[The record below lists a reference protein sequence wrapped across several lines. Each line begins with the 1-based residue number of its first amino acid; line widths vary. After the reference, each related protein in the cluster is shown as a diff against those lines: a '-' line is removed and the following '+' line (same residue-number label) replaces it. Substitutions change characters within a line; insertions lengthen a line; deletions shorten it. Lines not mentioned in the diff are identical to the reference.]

1 MTEIKKFMD
10 QQNYIYALAAIPD
23 NYLIGGSLVD
33 KLQHE
38 TVPFFVT
45 AHAIDTTR
53 NIMIFGLTDEMFT
66 TYKNQ
71 FIKMTLSAVPNLIR
85 ESIRDF
91 IEPLD
96 YLQQFAEAMS
106 QMKLVPV
113 AQTDLPSIIGQNINT
128 AYDNMMM
135 QYNAAF
141 EREAMLGTPTYA
153 NNSICSSILV
163 KYLGVNKAGQ
173 QCVVLA
179 GMDYKGIE
187 YYTNTSPLSVI
198 SPIGGLIG
206 GLLKQKQAE
215 KEDSKQF
222 GHGKPCDA
230 MDWGAANKFCMIC
243 PVEYEADATRDFLGF
258 VSTFHMEDSLRNQ
271 FYQKV
276 AQRAEFMMQQ
286 SIQLQQMAQQSVIN
300 LQASQRRLA
309 QTLAEN
315 SAAMSAGIM
324 DSWNKKMASDSRIS
338 QARSEA
344 IMGVNTYQNTYG
356 QNVSVD
362 VSADHVYQNQYGD
375 VYGVSGNALDSD
387 LLTKLN
393 WKELNK

>member
-10 QQNYIYALAAIPD
+10 KDGYIYALAAMPD
-23 NYLIGGSLVD
+23 NYLTGASLVD

-66 TYKNQ
+66 TYKNE
-71 FIKMTLSAVPNLIR
+71 FIKLTLKAVPNVIWD
-85 ESIRDF
+85 SIRDF
-91 IEPLD
+91 VEPEQ
-96 YLQQFAEAMS
+96 YLQQFAEAIS
-106 QMKLVPV
+106 AMKLTPV
-113 AQTDLPSIIGQNINT
+113 AQTNLPSIFGQNIDSS
-128 AYDNMMM
+128 YKSMMM
-135 QYNAAF
+135 QYQAAF
-141 EREAMLGTPTYA
+141 DRETQLGTPTQA
-153 NNSICSSILV
+153 NNSICDAILV
-163 KYLGVNKAGQ
+163 KYYGEKNGARY
-173 QCVVLA
+173 VVLA

-187 YYTNTSPLSVI
+187 YYTNTSALSVL

-215 KEDSKQF
+215 KSSNKF

-230 MDWGAANKFCMIC
+230 IDWGAANRFALIT
-243 PVEYEADATRDFLGF
+243 PVEYEEEATRDFINF
-258 VSTFHMEDSLRNQ
+258 VSTFHMEDSLRTQ
-271 FYQKV
+271 FYNKV
-276 AQRAEFMMQQ
+276 AERAMMMMQQ
-286 SIQLQQMAQQSVIN
+286 SMQLQQMAQQSMIN
-300 LQASQRRLA
+300 LQRSQQQLA
-309 QTLAEN
+309 RTLAEN

-324 DSWNKKMASDSRIS
+324 DSWNQKMASDSRIS

-344 IMGVNTYQNTYG
+344 TLGVNTYQNTYG

-362 VSADHVYQNQYGD
+362 VAADHVYQNQYGD
-375 VYGVSGNALDSD
+375 VYGVSGNALDND
-387 LLTKLN
+387 VLTKLN